1 MMNTPLMPALLM
13 LQAWLTDQFKAR
25 DERGSVSTEQAVI
38 TAGVV
43 LLAIAIAAA
52 ITAYAQ
58 GKIALLG

>member
-1 MMNTPLMPALLM
+1 MNNKLMTALLL
-13 LQAWLTDQFKAR
+13 LQAWLADPAKTR

-38 TAGVV
+38 TAAVV
-43 LLAIAIAAA
+43 LLAVAIGAA

>member
-1 MMNTPLMPALLM
+1 MNTHLMTAFLM
-13 LQAWLTDQFKAR
+13 IKAWLDPKVR

-38 TAGVV
+38 TAAVV
-43 LLAIAIAAA
+43 LLAIAIGAA